1 MGGSGLGCPLVG
13 VGEHHRDNNP
23 ISPLRVASML
33 QSSKNKGTGFK
44 VLFHSDKFHLT
55 EFIFKEPGTRV
66 RLMST
71 INFPRKGI
79 KQTSIS
85 LNSTSRSS
93 PSKGPHTPLHGLER
107 FSNQFAKWKAQA
119 EKSLNKAEKYFTPN
133 PWRIL
138 GIILLSKEFL
148 IYCSSGGRV
157 MRPIKNH
164 LHSIDRKPIKLSR
177 DYFNQAPDPDSVC
190 ECLRAI
196 KVARSVNRKARTA
209 RKKFI
214 IHLIL
219 LCFSVLSS
227 SSMSTFN
234 INASAIDLPHTT

>member
-1 MGGSGLGCPLVG
+1 MWLQCFNQARTKG
-13 VGEHHRDNNP
+13 RDLRSYFTPTNF
-23 ISPLRVASML
+23 ISPNFL
-33 QSSKNKGTGFK
+33 QR
-44 VLFHSDKFHLT
+44 
-55 EFIFKEPGTRV
+55 TRV
-66 RLMST
+66 MSP

-79 KQTSIS
+79 KRTCIS

-93 PSKGPHTPLHGLER
+93 PSKASHTPLHGLER
-107 FSNQFAKWKAQA
+107 FSNQFTKWKAQA
-119 EKSLNKAEKYFTPN
+119 EKSFNKAEKYFTPN

-138 GIILLSKEFL
+138 GIISLSKEFL

-196 KVARSVNRKARTA
+196 KTARFVNRKARTA

-219 LCFSVLSS
+219 LCFSPLRACRH
-227 SSMSTFN
+227 ST
-234 INASAIDLPHTT
+234 